1 MHSLELSTAT
11 LEAAEQA
18 AGDGPVVMVNL
29 LKFRDRPDYPDDF
42 EDTKSDSRTGYYEGY
57 VGGFMAACRDV
68 GVTPQ
73 LLYAGKQFS
82 GILVGE
88 DDAWDDIAVVRYDR
102 FADLRRVLAS
112 ETYIRSAKPHRFAVL
127 ADWRFIA
134 TRSR

>member
-1 MHSLELSTAT
+1 MHSIELSPAA
-11 LEAAEQA
+11 LDAAEQA

-29 LKFRDRPDYPDDF
+29 LKFRDRPDYPQNF
-42 EDTKSDSRTGYYEGY
+42 EGARSDSRTGYFEGY
-57 VGGFMAACRDV
+57 VGGFMAACGDV

-73 LLYAGKQFS
+73 PLYAGRQFG
-82 GILVGE
+82 GIMVGE
-88 DDAWDDIAVVRYDR
+88 DDAWDDIAVVWYDR